1 MGKRTSVYLTD
12 ELAAAVKASGV
23 PLAELVRRGLAA
35 TPMLP
40 FDDQPADGPS
50 GDRPAPDN
58 AGDACAHPPGR
69 ILKGLCMAC
78 GTRPPLGSLARV
90 NVTELLRQ

>member
-1 MGKRTSVYLTD
+1 VYLTD

-35 TPMLP
+35 TPTLP
-40 FDDQPADGPS
+40 F
-50 GDRPAPDN
+50 GDEWEVLPPGERPAQDQ
-58 AGDACAHPPGR
+58 AAERCTHPPGR

-78 GTRPPLGSLARV
+78 GTRP
-90 NVTELLRQ
+90 

>member
-1 MGKRTSVYLTD
+1 VYLSD

-40 FDDQPADGPS
+40 FGDEWGDLPPGEQPTRDN
-50 GDRPAPDN
+50 PAEQ
-58 AGDACAHPPGR
+58 CTHPPGR

-78 GTRPPLGSLARV
+78 GKRP
-90 NVTELLRQ
+90 